1 MKHNAMA
8 GVLFVVT
15 AAIGAA
21 GYAQGRHDD
30 RPHGTRLSF
39 AEVQRG
45 APAPAGRH
53 DEKPHGQKKMKAQ
66 AMESKL
72 PEKTPQEAR

>member
-1 MKHNAMA
+1 MKHTVMA
-8 GVLFVVT
+8 SVLFVVT
-15 AAIGAA
+15 AAIGTA

-30 RPHGTRLSF
+30 RPHEMRRSS

-53 DEKPHGQKKMKAQ
+53 DEKPHGGKKMKAQ
-66 AMESKL
+66 AMGSKL
-72 PEKTPQEAR
+72 PEKKPQETR